1 MNLVF
6 ASGFLA
12 PQQLHGIN
20 YFRGLQSHIAQAG
33 RHTAIFP
40 EVPPAGTSET
50 RAPILARAIQQ
61 AFPNGPIHII
71 AHSMGGLDSR
81 TLIARNLNGLADP
94 GRIASLTT
102 VSTPHRGSPVAD
114 LLAGPRPDGPRRLV
128 YDAVSQAIGQ
138 LGGGHRR
145 ACEPDHARGFAG
157 TGRGANSSAYPLSL
171 LFRLRAP
178 GSSADLHRARTGS
191 PLHPCSDGSAERRRG
206 GVGLGPVRRVPAA
219 VLAVRSHRHD
229 RPQSRYGGSG
239 RFPIRPLRGVRRHH
253 PRAVASATRPATGA
267 PFSVRVAAGSSARTV
282 RPAHASASRT

>member
-128 YDAVSQAIGQ
+128 YDAVSQVISQ
-138 LGGGHRR
+138 LGVDTGALANLTTQGASQVPDAAQTHPHIRYRSYFASGRPGPLPTCIALAPVHHYIHAVTGQPNDGVVALDSARYGEFQQPYWQCDHIDMIGHNL
-145 ACEPDHARGFAG
+145 D
-157 TGRGANSSAYPLSL
+157 T
-171 LFRLRAP
+171 
-178 GSSADLHRARTGS
+178 ADLGDFQFDHF
-191 PLHPCSDGSAERRRG
+191 
-206 GVGLGPVRRVPAA
+206 AA
-219 VLAVRSHRHD
+219 FDAI
-229 RPQSRYGGSG
+229 
-239 RFPIRPLRGVRRHH
+239 IREL
-253 PRAVASATRPATGA
+253 
-267 PFSVRVAAGSSARTV
+267 
-282 RPAHASASRT
+282 